1 MIPIHFGTIKYF
13 SDPDTPLFSMEK
25 ILANPDSRYH
35 YLEDKVKVLKEG
47 EQIVWNLDGK
57 VNTEEGTGK

>member
-1 MIPIHFGTIKYF
+1 
-13 SDPDTPLFSMEK
+13 MEK